1 MTSVVKPFASV
12 APFALVAS
20 LLRARE
26 AASVTEPS
34 PIDAAEAAMDAAEA
48 ATHMATA
55 EAAATVAAAAPA
67 KAATEAPA
75 PAPAPMATTAPAS
88 TARETIGGDE
98 GKSGNRCRDH
108 HHLAQ
113 HDILLWTRAARQLL
127 V

>member
-26 AASVTEPS
+26 TASVAEPS

-55 EAAATVAAAAPA
+55 EAAAAAPA
-67 KAATEAPA
+67 KAATEA